1 MFLNISKY
9 SKMKIVNKV
18 SWFYDEKLSLF
29 YVVTEYRNSTNLFI
43 KIFDNDKKF
52 IKNLYY
58 TNDI

>member
-1 MFLNISKY
+1 
-9 SKMKIVNKV
+9 MKIVNKV

>member
-9 SKMKIVNKV
+9 LKMKIVNKV